1 MKLDVF
7 QGSTK
12 SGSLDVKM
20 VVVDKP
26 ENVSEHSIYQAVVA
40 RLSHE
45 RQGTLSTLTKSDV
58 RGGGKKPWRQKG
70 LGRAR
75 AGSIRSPLW
84 RGGGVI
90 FGPKP
95 RDFSLKINQK
105 MKAKAYISVF
115 SKMNELGRLRVI
127 SGFTYQEM
135 KTKAF
140 LKAFASY
147 CVDPK
152 EKMVIVTEA
161 QNKALYLSTRNL
173 PNVTVMY
180 VDQMDILPLV
190 YADRIYITDK
200 ALTLLDE
207 RFVRIFG

>member
-7 QGSTK
+7 QGNTK
-12 SGSLDVKM
+12 SGSLEVKLA
-20 VVVDKP
+20 VTDKV
-26 ENVSEHSIYQAVVA
+26 EATSEHTIYQAVVV
-40 RLSHE
+40 RLANE
-45 RQGTLSTLTKSDV
+45 RQGTLSTLTKSEV

-84 RGGGVI
+84 RGGGVT

-105 MKAKAYISVF
+105 MKTKAYISVF
-115 SKMNELGRLRVI
+115 SKMNELGRLKVI
-127 SGFTYQEM
+127 TGFSYNEM

-140 LKAFASY
+140 LKAFSAY
-147 CVDPK
+147 CVDPA
-152 EKMVIVTEA
+152 EKMVIITEA
-161 QNKALYLSTRNL
+161 KNPALYLSTRNL

-207 RFVRIFG
+207 RYAKIFG

>member
-7 QGSTK
+7 RGNTK
-12 SGSLDVKM
+12 SGSVEVR
-20 VVVDKP
+20 VVVADKP
-26 ENVSEHSIYQAVVA
+26 ENISEHCIYQTVVA

-45 RQGTLSTLTKSDV
+45 RQGTLSTLTKSEV

-95 RDFSLKINQK
+95 RDFSLKVNQK
-105 MKAKAYISVF
+105 VKAKAYISVF

-127 SGFTYQEM
+127 TGFTYNEM

-140 LKAFASY
+140 LKAFSSY
-147 CVDPK
+147 CVDPN
-152 EKMVIVTEA
+152 EKMVIVIEA
-161 QNKALYLSTRNL
+161 QNPALYLSTRNL

-190 YADRIYITDK
+190 YADRIYITDS

-207 RFVRIFG
+207 RYGKIFA

>member
-7 QGSTK
+7 QGNTK
-12 SGSLDVKM
+12 SGSLDVKLA
-20 VVVDKP
+20 VTDKP
-26 ENVSEHSIYQAVVA
+26 EAISEQTIYQAVVV
-40 RLSHE
+40 RLANE
-45 RQGTLSTLTKSDV
+45 RQGTLSTLTKSEV

-84 RGGGVI
+84 RGGGVT

-105 MKAKAYISVF
+105 MKTKAYISVF
-115 SKMNELGRLRVI
+115 SKMNELGRLKVI
-127 SGFTYQEM
+127 TGFSYNEM

-140 LKAFASY
+140 LKAFSAY
-147 CVDPK
+147 CVDAN
-152 EKMVIVTEA
+152 EKMVLITEA
-161 QNKALYLSTRNL
+161 QNPALYLSTRNL

-200 ALTLLDE
+200 AMALLDE
-207 RFVRIFG
+207 RYARIFG

>member
-7 QGSTK
+7 QGNTK
-12 SGSLDVKM
+12 SGSVDVKV

-26 ENVSEHSIYQAVVA
+26 ENISEHCIYQTVVA

-45 RQGTLSTLTKSDV
+45 RQGTLSTLTKSEV

-95 RDFSLKINQK
+95 RDFSLKVNQK
-105 MKAKAYISVF
+105 VKTKAYISVF
-115 SKMNELGRLRVI
+115 SKMHELGRLRVI
-127 SGFTYQEM
+127 TGFAYNEM

-147 CVDPK
+147 CVDAN
-152 EKMVIVTEA
+152 EKMVIITEA
-161 QNKALYLSTRNL
+161 QNRALYLSTRNL

-207 RFVRIFG
+207 RYGKLFA

>member
-7 QGSTK
+7 QGNTK
-12 SGSLDVKM
+12 SGSVEVK
-20 VVVDKP
+20 VVVADKP
-26 ENVSEHSIYQAVVA
+26 ENISEHCIYQTIVA

-45 RQGTLSTLTKSDV
+45 RQGTLSTLTKSEV

-95 RDFSLKINQK
+95 RDFSLKVNQK
-105 MKAKAYISVF
+105 VKTKAYISVF

-127 SGFTYQEM
+127 TGFTYNEM
-135 KTKAF
+135 KTRAF
-140 LKAFASY
+140 LKAFSSY
-147 CVDPK
+147 CVDPN
-152 EKMVIVTEA
+152 EKMVIVIEA
-161 QNKALYLSTRNL
+161 QNPALYLSTRNL

-207 RFVRIFG
+207 RYGNIFA